1 MAYAAPAGEHVP
13 FLLDMSTSAVAGA
26 KMAEARSKGETLAM
40 GLVESADGK
49 PLTDPAEYAFGE
61 SFILPMAGIRG
72 YGLAM
77 MVDIFANVLG
87 DSEWGHFIWVLD
99 PAQFRPIKDFKRL
112 MDQEIDRIK
121 GGTKKAGVEEIFYA
135 GERGQRRMARYR
147 EKGVVPLGDAAWEA
161 VLGMSEEQG
170 VPVPGLA

>member
-1 MAYAAPAGEHVP
+1 MERALPSVWSNQP
-13 FLLDMSTSAVAGA
+13 M
-26 KMAEARSKGETLAM
+26 
-40 GLVESADGK
+40 GK
-49 PLTDPAEYAFGE
+49 PLTDPAKFEFGE

-87 DSEWGHFIWVLD
+87 DSQWGHFIWVLD
-99 PAQFRPIKDFKRL
+99 PAQFRPIEEFKRL

-121 GGTKKAGVEEIFYA
+121 GGKKKAGVDEIFYA
-135 GERGQRRMARYR
+135 GERGQRRMARLR
-147 EKGVVPLGDAAWEA
+147 EQGVVPLGDAAWA
-161 VLGMSEEQG
+161 AILGMSEELD